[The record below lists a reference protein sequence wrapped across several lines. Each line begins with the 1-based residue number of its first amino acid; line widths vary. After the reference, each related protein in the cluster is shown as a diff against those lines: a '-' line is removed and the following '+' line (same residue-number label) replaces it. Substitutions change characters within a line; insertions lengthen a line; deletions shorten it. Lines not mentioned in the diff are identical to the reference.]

1 MLSNTRLLSQPQHEA
16 MATPSYLPVSHCLS
30 TLPTSWGA
38 ALTVRESSTSAPR
51 SREAATDAREGF
63 IAQFARGAV
72 PDDIPEHHFSTDDQ
86 GYPIANLL
94 KDAGLCSSTSEAM
107 RMIQQG
113 AVKIDGDK
121 VSDKSLRITCG
132 TEGVFQVG
140 KRKFA
145 RIRLA

>member
-1 MLSNTRLLSQPQHEA
+1 MTEIKGFQHEIQ
-16 MATPSYLPVSHCLS
+16 S
-30 TLPTSWGA
+30 GKN
-38 ALTVRESSTSAPR
+38 PR
-51 SREAATDAREGF
+51 DIKFLLAEEIITRFHSQEQAVMAREGF
-63 IAQFARGAV
+63 IAQFAKGAI
-72 PDDIPEHHFSTDDQ
+72 PDDIPEHVFEVGED

-121 VSDKSLRITCG
+121 VSDKSLRITSS
-132 TEGVFQVG
+132 TEAVFQVG

-145 RIRLA
+145 RLILKG